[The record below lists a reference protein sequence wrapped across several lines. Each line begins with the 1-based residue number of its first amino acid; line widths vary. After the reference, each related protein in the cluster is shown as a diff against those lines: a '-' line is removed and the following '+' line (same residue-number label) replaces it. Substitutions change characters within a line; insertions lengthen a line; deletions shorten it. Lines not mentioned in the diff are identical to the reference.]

1 MNNLPYP
8 VKLVAALVFVVV
20 LGVVIYIAAAIQ
32 VYILAW
38 IIGLIGTIAG

>member
-8 VKLVAALVFVVV
+8 VKLVGALIFVIV
-20 LGVVIYIAAAIQ
+20 LGVVIYISAAIG

-38 IIGLIGTIAG
+38 VIGLIGTIAG